1 MVDRSRSGDP
11 WMTSEEAA
19 RRLAVKPETL
29 YAYVSRG
36 LIRSERVPGQ
46 RRSRFLRADV
56 ERHASRSR
64 RGGRAGGLEVVVETQ
79 LTLLEPSGHLYYRGW
94 DVADAVRESTFEEIA
109 SWLWTGEASAT
120 PFDATATTIDA
131 ARRAI
136 DAVPALPPIDRFRTA
151 LAAMRH
157 ADPFRA
163 DRRPS
168 AVADTGRSTLA
179 ALVDCL
185 ELRGRDDAR
194 DDAPLAARLWP
205 RITAAKPSTSRIRFL
220 DGVLVVLA
228 DHELAAS
235 TFAARVAASTWADPY
250 LVLQAGLAVLGGP
263 LHGGASEQARDLVR
277 EATATSAAEAIGRR
291 LGNGDRIPGFGHRV
305 YERRDPRAAIVFELL
320 GDADTPAVVPEI
332 VEVMQAR
339 SLPFANIDF
348 ALAAA
353 AETYGFVDGAT
364 EAIFA
369 VSRTAGW
376 LAHAIEEYDHAL
388 RFRPRAAYV
397 GPPARGGDRPGG
409 R

>member
-1 MVDRSRSGDP
+1 MSIDP
-11 WMTSEEAA
+11 WMTSEQAA
-19 RRLAVKPETL
+19 RRLEVKPETL

-36 LIRSERVPGQ
+36 LIRSEKVPGQ

-56 ERHASRSR
+56 ERHAARSR
-64 RGGRAGGLEVVVETQ
+64 RGGRSAGLEVVVETE

-94 DVADAVRESTFEEIA
+94 DVADAVTEASFEEIA
-109 SWLWTGEASAT
+109 SWLWTGAVADTPFEASGPALAIARRT
-120 PFDATATTIDA
+120 VDA
-131 ARRAI
+131 AG
-136 DAVPALPPIDRFRTA
+136 DQPPIDRFRTA

-168 AVADTGRSTLA
+168 AVADTGRSTVA
-179 ALVDCL
+179 ALVQCL
-185 ELRGRDDAR
+185 DLLGRDDAS
-194 DDAPLAARLWP
+194 DGAPLAARLWP
-205 RITAAKPSTSRIRFL
+205 RVTAAKPSASRLRFL
-220 DGVLVVLA
+220 DAVLVLLA

-263 LHGGASEQARDLVR
+263 LHGGASEQARHLLR
-277 EATATSAAEAIGRR
+277 EAADTSAAEAIGRR

-305 YERRDPRAAIVFELL
+305 YESSDPRARVVFELL
-320 GDADTPAVVPEI
+320 GPRDTPAVVTEI
-332 VEVMQAR
+332 LDVMVDR
-339 SLPFANIDF
+339 KLPFPNVDF

-353 AETYGFVDGAT
+353 AETYAFADGAT

-369 VSRTAGW
+369 VARTAGW

-397 GPPARGGDRPGG
+397 GPPPRAR
-409 R
+409 